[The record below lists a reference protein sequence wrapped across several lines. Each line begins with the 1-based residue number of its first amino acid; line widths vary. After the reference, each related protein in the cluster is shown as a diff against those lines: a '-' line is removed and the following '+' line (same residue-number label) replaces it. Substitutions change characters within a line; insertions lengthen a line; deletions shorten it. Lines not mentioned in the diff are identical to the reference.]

1 MWDCNE
7 TKGARASST
16 EQPHVLRLQAD
27 KRDAPGMQ
35 HLKKQLKKGMILDK
49 KLKTVWIFSHIKEG
63 MYRNEYMQTRKPS
76 KKAAAWGWFKVTDAR
91 TILPRVTSTAHEG
104 KMDEANRGLWQIS
117 AAF

>member
-27 KRDAPGMQ
+27 KRDTPGIGQ
-35 HLKKQLKKGMILDK
+35 QNLKNKLKKGMILDK

-63 MYRNEYMQTRKPS
+63 M
-76 KKAAAWGWFKVTDAR
+76 
-91 TILPRVTSTAHEG
+91 
-104 KMDEANRGLWQIS
+104 
-117 AAF
+117 